1 MAPNASAITAK
12 DEASSQPLLE
22 TSEESNENGTD
33 RQLVRSRHG
42 DTFTRC
48 NSMDNY
54 QAYQEPHT
62 CAVKVNRSLN
72 LHLGLPFNPRKVQS
86 IRKVCRLLSQLLSF
100 VENYL
105 FAVWDRVPLRLRQ
118 VITMKAWSLYLPLH
132 KLTLSNK
139 TAIHPDASAE
149 YHALTTIMYWGR
161 LFPVTIKRMR
171 FSLSQLPVWH
181 APDVYPILKNVGKM
195 NGSIYHVEE
204 VIHDIHPESCTLLS
218 VLTQKESDRPVQGYY
233 IHGCSRNEGDK
244 KVLFYLF
251 GGAYLSGDAQGNI
264 QFA

>member
-1 MAPNASAITAK
+1 MSPNSRALSAK

-22 TSEESNENGTD
+22 TSEETNESEN
-33 RQLVRSRHG
+33 RKLVKSRHG
-42 DTFTRC
+42 DTYVRC
-48 NSMDNY
+48 NSIDPY
-54 QAYQEPHT
+54 QAYQEPYS

-72 LHLGLPFNPRKVQS
+72 LHLGLPFVPRNVQS

-100 VENYL
+100 VENYI
-105 FAVWDRVPLRLRQ
+105 FAIWDKVPLRLRQ
-118 VITMKAWSLYLPLH
+118 SITMKAWSLYLPLH

-149 YHALTTIMYWGR
+149 YHALSTIMYWGR

-171 FSLSQLPVWH
+171 FSLSQMPVWH
-181 APDVYPILKNVGKM
+181 APNVYPVLKNVDKM
-195 NGSIYHVEE
+195 NGNMYHVEQ
-204 VIHDIHPESCTLLS
+204 VLRDMYPESCTLLS
-218 VLTQKESDRPVQGYY
+218 VLTQKESNRPVQGYY
-233 IHGCSRNEGDK
+233 IHGCSRKEGDK

-251 GGAYLSGDAQGNI
+251 GGAYLSGDAKGNI